1 VTTVINT
8 PPSLEEKPFEQ
19 VFDQVAL
26 LPPDEKIIVDTRHVR
41 WANPYGLTAL
51 LALAQSRSE
60 RPVLYAPEAENVSSY
75 WSRMSFFK
83 HAAELYDIQGKVY
96 PPRGVEPTNVLLEV
110 TSISQTDDV
119 HTAVD
124 RISQR
129 AQETLVQELKLDPRI
144 TGRFAMALSEVCQNI
159 VEHAGRGGWVAVQ
172 RYQWRVRLGGRK
184 VVVIAVCDSG
194 VGFRGSLESSPAF
207 QPDDRWDDR
216 LALEETLMRGVSR
229 YPDRHRGHGLQ
240 GVKNFVASWDGKL
253 SIRSGTARIM
263 IPPKGDWDVEDE
275 QQMQQG
281 LAYFP
286 GAQVQ
291 ITIPERVI

>member
-19 VFDQVAL
+19 VFDQVAAV
-26 LPPDEKIIVDTRHVR
+26 PPDEKIIVDARHVR

-60 RPVLYAPEAENVSSY
+60 RPVLYAPEAEHVSSY
-75 WSRMSFFK
+75 WSRMNFFK
-83 HAAELYDIQGKVY
+83 HAAQLYDIQGRVY
-96 PPRGVEPTNVLLEV
+96 PPRGVEQRNVLLEV
-110 TSISQTDDV
+110 TSISQAGDV

-124 RISQR
+124 RITQG
-129 AQETLVQELKLDPRI
+129 AQDTLVQQLKLEPRI

-172 RYQWRVRLGGRK
+172 SYQWRVRLGGRK

-194 VGFRGSLESSPAF
+194 VGFRRSLESSPAF
-207 QPDDRWDDR
+207 QADDRWDDR

-229 YPDRHRGHGLQ
+229 YPDSHRGHGLQ

-263 IPPKGDWDVEDE
+263 IPPKGDWDAEDE

-281 LAYFP
+281 LANFP

-291 ITIPERVI
+291 ITIPERVA